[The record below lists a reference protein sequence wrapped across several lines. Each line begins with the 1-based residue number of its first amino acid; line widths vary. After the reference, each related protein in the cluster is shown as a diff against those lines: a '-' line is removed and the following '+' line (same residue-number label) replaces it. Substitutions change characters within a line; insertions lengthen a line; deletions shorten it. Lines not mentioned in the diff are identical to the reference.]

1 MSQIS
6 KPISHNSYPLYKYLY
21 FNPKLTPLPV
31 NKNALLRYRIIDKC
45 LTNSLRRFPDMRYII
60 DCIEEALGCSISDS
74 MFNKDLQQMRQIYNA
89 PLEYNREHRGYC
101 YTQSGF
107 SIKEFPL
114 TNEEI
119 EALDFSTALLQQL
132 KGTRMFNHFENAI
145 NKVIEGYRIS
155 SIVGRSEK
163 QLLQVEE
170 PVRADSSMFLEPIL
184 QAIVQRQALKIIYKG
199 FGREEKDHTVSPYLV
214 KEYRNRWY
222 LIGYSSKAENVL
234 VMAFDRIVSLKKAK
248 EKYTDTPG
256 FEPEDFFKYSL
267 GITQIHGAKPEQV
280 VLEFT
285 AKQAPYIISQP
296 LHHSQE
302 TISDN
307 DKGLRVQ
314 LTVYLT
320 AELRMMILSYG
331 SQVRVLEPASL
342 KKEIAA
348 EIGRMGK
355 RHRA

>member
-1 MSQIS
+1 M
-6 KPISHNSYPLYKYLY
+6 
-21 FNPKLTPLPV
+21 PV

-45 LTNSLRRFPDMRYII
+45 LTNSLRRYPDMRYII
-60 DCIEEALGCSISDS
+60 DCIEESLGCSISDS
-74 MFNKDLQQMRQIYNA
+74 MFNKDLQQLRQIYNA

-101 YTQSGF
+101 YTQEGF

-114 TNEEI
+114 THEEI

-170 PVRADSSMFLEPIL
+170 PVRADSSVFLEPIL
-184 QAIVQRQALKIIYKG
+184 QAIVKRQVLKILYKG
-199 FGREEKDHTVSPYLV
+199 FGREEKEHSVSPYLV

-222 LIGYSSKAENVL
+222 LVGYSSKGENIL
-234 VMAFDRIVSLKKAK
+234 VMAFDRIVSLKPTK
-248 EKYTDTPG
+248 EKYVDTTG
-256 FEPEDFFKYSL
+256 FEPEDFFRYSL
-267 GITQIHGAKPEQV
+267 GITQIHGAKPEKV
-280 VLEFT
+280 VLAFS
-285 AKQAPYIISQP
+285 AQQAPYITSQP
-296 LHHSQE
+296 LHHSQQVLSE
-302 TISDN
+302 TG
-307 DKGLRVQ
+307 KELRVQ
-314 LTVYLT
+314 LLVYLT

-348 EIGRMGK
+348 EIARMGK
-355 RHRA
+355 PYRA